1 MVAERRRI
9 RDTRDAG
16 CIDKITTGPFA
27 APVSSD
33 IDAFRIDATRSRKF
47 VRSLAVWLAR
57 CGFVTLAASAVVCRR
72 HLMFKKFFGLV
83 SLVGLVGVG
92 TLGACTVETTSNPAK
107 DGGADSGP
115 GKKDGGPA
123 VDAGQPAATCPLEA
137 TDAELAALKAD
148 LVKYNAPM
156 GVPAK
161 DACAA
166 ADLKKVTD
174 AYLKLS
180 DTATYAD
187 LKAALAAVN
196 LPGSC
201 NTCLIGS
208 LDAATARQYNFGT
221 QKDSAGK
228 DQTIGNFRAPG
239 GCIVGQGNVTAACEA
254 VISKLDDCADA
265 FCRLSDDQGTNCEA
279 QADATECARTV
290 FAKDGACG
298 KLFNAD
304 LAASCDQAQLEAY
317 DADRAKCFP
326 YTGND
331 NTQAVTQNLG
341 KMMEFYCGASVVTK

>member
-83 SLVGLVGVG
+83 SLVGLVGAG
-92 TLGACTVETTSNPAK
+92 TLGACTVETTSTNTK
-107 DGGADSGP
+107 DSGTADA
-115 GKKDGGPA
+115 GKKETGPT

-137 TDAELAALKAD
+137 TDAEAAALKAD
-148 LVKYNAPM
+148 LVKLNAPM
-156 GVPAK
+156 GAPAK
-161 DACAA
+161 DACVA

-187 LKAALAAVN
+187 LKAAIAAVS
-196 LPGSC
+196 LPTAC
-201 NTCLIGS
+201 NTCLVGS
-208 LDAATARQYNFGT
+208 VDAATARQYNFGT
-221 QKDSAGK
+221 AKDSSGK
-228 DQTIGNFRAPG
+228 DQTVGTLRPSS
-239 GCIVGQGNVTAACEA
+239 GCVVGQGNVTPACEA
-254 VISKLDDCADA
+254 AISKLFDCASA
-265 FCRLSDDQGTNCEA
+265 FCSLSDANGDNCETD
-279 QADATECARTV
+279 ADVTACNQDVIGAS
-290 FAKDGACG
+290 GACG

-304 LAASCDQAQLEAY
+304 VAASCDQAQLTAY
-317 DADRAKCFP
+317 DADIKKCYP
-326 YTGND
+326 YNGND

-341 KMMEFYCGASVVTK
+341 KMMDFYCGASVVTK